1 MKTFRFQGSCHEV
14 HLPTPHAPLRMET
27 SVFGLLCLQHANILN
42 IAPDDCAPR
51 EDRTDKE

>member
-1 MKTFRFQGSCHEV
+1 MKTFRFRDSCHEV

-27 SVFGLLCLQHANILN
+27 SVFGLLCLQHANVLN